1 MSFSLIFHFYTAILV
16 YSCIFLS
23 DLVYSCLILFNLV
36 YSCPV
41 TVYFFQKQKLPYV
54 QVTQLPKLNCWQVCW
69 QSQEKNRRH
78 IFWPAQS
85 AALWSDCPNFVQ
97 ELWHIFALR
106 FFNSFFLLLLGSMI
120 TSVLDYKFSNRN
132 CNVSHG
138 FKVYW

>member
-1 MSFSLIFHFYTAILV
+1 MVQKPRKITFFCPEIFLFFPKEGPHKKLHNYMSFSLIFHFYTAIQV

-23 DLVYSCLILFNLV
+23 DLVYSWLILFILV

-41 TVYFFQKQKLPYV
+41 TVNFFKNKKLPYV

-85 AALWSDCPNFVQ
+85 AALWLECQNFV
-97 ELWHIFALR
+97 WK
-106 FFNSFFLLLLGSMI
+106 LGII
-120 TSVLDYKFSNRN
+120 TDLKL
-132 CNVSHG
+132 
-138 FKVYW
+138 